1 VNLAY
6 ILPPIF
12 AFSFA
17 IILFVIVIRRMWH
30 SFLHRI
36 FNLFILMIALWALFI
51 FLMRISPNIKQA
63 LMWQLAVTIIGPG
76 NGILFYHFTVALTR
90 LRPKSWLLPA
100 GYFLWILFAA
110 LTPTGLL
117 VKDCQIKSYGYAPIW
132 GPLMVPYII
141 YVYFFTVLGLT
152 NLIKAYRIS
161 HSSDERNRISY
172 VIAGIGFALVGGLT
186 DMLAVLEILPYPFGI
201 LGNMIFCLLAV
212 TAILRYRL
220 LDIRIVFKRG
230 FIYLLIST
238 LVAIPYIGCIFLF
251 YQFFD
256 KPVPAWAYLI
266 LLILLAL
273 TLHPLWVKMQGLIDR
288 WFYRERYDYLKAL
301 EDFSQEAHNISNLDQ
316 LSSSLTRLIARAL
329 QASSVHLLLPS
340 ISGDF
345 SVRAY
350 AGENTSQFGI
360 EGYSSLLR
368 WMQSN
373 RSLLYRQDLDVIPQL
388 QSLTSREI
396 EEFKKIKAE
405 LFVPIV
411 TKEKEL
417 VGMLI
422 LGEKISHSHYS
433 DEDERLL
440 QAVTSRMATELENA
454 HLYDL
459 EKSTRREL
467 EEQNEQ
473 KTEFLHSVSHEL
485 KTPLTAIIS
494 SSELLDDESPVDD
507 SMRKRLIKNIR
518 ESAWSMDRRVTE
530 LLDLAKVQVDV
541 LKITQAPIEI
551 GPVIGDSVA
560 EISVLFSKKGQ
571 KLTVEIPD
579 SLPKVN
585 GDREKLQQVLLNL
598 LSNANKFSPSGSD
611 ILLKA
616 RKGENKVIIE
626 VKDSAPLV
634 TEEEKKKLF
643 LPYYRG
649 EDASKR
655 ERFPGIGLG
664 LAISKQLVGLHH
676 GEIWVETKSGKGNI
690 FAFSLPTLDGKT
702 NNAV

>member
-1 VNLAY
+1 MINPLLNPAYSLSPLAAAVVSLILLLVVLCNGRKTRGKWIFSGLLISMVMHNL
-6 ILPPIF
+6 LVF
-12 AFSFA
+12 G
-17 IILFVIVIRRMWH
+17 
-30 SFLHRI
+30 
-36 FNLFILMIALWALFI
+36 
-51 FLMRISPNIKQA
+51 MRISTSTEQA
-63 LMWQLAVTIIGPG
+63 LIWIRISTVPG
-76 NGILFYHFTVALTR
+76 FAIFVLFYHFILVFTNTKRQKYTIIIAYTILV
-90 LRPKSWLLPA
+90 
-100 GYFLWILFAA
+100 LFAA
-110 LTPTGLL
+110 FTPTNLI
-117 VKDCQIKSYGYAPIW
+117 IKNLRVENYGYAPVQ
-132 GPLMVPYII
+132 GPVTFILSPLVFVFLGGT
-141 YVYFFTVLGLT
+141 VY
-152 NLIKAYRIS
+152 NLVRRYKQSSS
-161 HSSDERNRISY
+161 HSERNRILYLLIAILFPLLGSLLDSFTNLPPAY
-172 VIAGIGFALVGGLT
+172 VW
-186 DMLAVLEILPYPFGI
+186 
-201 LGNMIFCLLAV
+201 GNLIFCLIC
-212 TAILRYRL
+212 TIAILRYQL
-220 LDIRIVFKRG
+220 LDIRVVFKKS
-230 FIYLLIST
+230 IVYLLIST

-266 LLILLAL
+266 LLVLLAL

-396 EEFKKIKAE
+396 EEFKVIKAE

-411 TKEKEL
+411 TKEKQL
-417 VGMLI
+417 VGVLI
-422 LGEKISHSHYS
+422 LGEKISHNPYS
-433 DEDERLL
+433 DEDERLI
-440 QAVTSRMATELENA
+440 QAVTSRMASELENA

-459 EKSTRREL
+459 ERATRKEL

-494 SSELLDDESPVDD
+494 SSELLNDESSVDD

-530 LLDLAKVQVDV
+530 LLDLAK
-541 LKITQAPIEI
+541 
-551 GPVIGDSVA
+551 
-560 EISVLFSKKGQ
+560 
-571 KLTVEIPD
+571 VEIPD

-626 VKDSAPLV
+626 IEDSAPLV

-643 LPYYRG
+643 FPYYRG

-664 LAISKQLVGLHH
+664 LAISKQLVGLHQ

-690 FAFSLPTLDGKT
+690 FAFSLPILDGK
-702 NNAV
+702 NNNV